1 MKMCP
6 KVFKLNLIKDVTYF
20 DFGISKKAI
29 SYSLNKT
36 KVMKSI
42 NQIYQIIYPTRAIIT
57 RGLYIFYPIFE
68 DNFFVFKEVFSE
80 NYGLIYG

>member
-20 DFGISKKAI
+20 DFGFSKKGYKLQFK
-29 SYSLNKT
+29 S

-42 NQIYQIIYPTRAIIT
+42 YQMIYM
-57 RGLYIFYPIFE
+57 
-68 DNFFVFKEVFSE
+68 NFTWYSKVFLARTLDLCNSFQLQ
-80 NYGLIYG
+80 LIYWVEQKLHG